1 MSSKAQF
8 KFISAQRRKEQWEYK
23 NYRENGISSMIEIFQ
38 SKGMSKADAEVVV
51 HKMAEYESFFVSL
64 MMTEEKGL
72 VIPDETET
80 ELFTDSGLMFLAYA
94 AFGTLP
100 FAVFF
105 LAVSLGSSNSLS
117 YLVALLFDLC
127 LVLTLG
133 CIKSSFRYDFPRHA

>member
-23 NYRENGISSMIEIFQ
+23 NYRENGISSMIDIFQ
-38 SKGMSKADAEVVV
+38 AKGMSRADAEVVV
-51 HKMAEYESFFVSL
+51 HKMAEYENFFVSL

-94 AFGTLP
+94 VFGTLP
-100 FAVFF
+100 FVVFF
-105 LAVSLGSSNSLS
+105 IAVSLGSSHSIS
-117 YLVALLFDLC
+117 YLAALLFDLC

-133 CIKSSFRYDFPRHA
+133 CIKSSFR